1 MLHLQQE
8 TGNEPTLQS
17 RADAVEADNGSANA
31 AEANKSISH
40 AAESD
45 KCRAEQREQSKEVK
59 LRGSMAVYAGI
70 GASLFL
76 LLLSFLA
83 GAVQGKLALALPL
96 VTSSLLLEVVIGAA
110 GSIPL
115 GFDPVS
121 GALVSALA
129 NLAPVPALLVLFE
142 QLVDR
147 WTWLNRKLQKSANW
161 SDKYGKYGVWVLVP
175 LSPFFGAYA
184 CVAIG
189 AGLRWHPLLIFT
201 SISLGV
207 LVSAF
212 LTTFGGGFLFG
223 D

>member
-1 MLHLQQE
+1 MYLQQE
-8 TGNEPTLQS
+8 PEHELITEVNIKVRS
-17 RADAVEADNGSANA
+17 KAV
-31 AEANKSISH
+31 IY
-40 AAESD
+40 
-45 KCRAEQREQSKEVK
+45 V
-59 LRGSMAVYAGI
+59 GI
-70 GASLFL
+70 GASLL
-76 LLLSFLA
+76 LLVLSFVP
-83 GAVQGKLALALPL
+83 GALQGKLTLALPL

-121 GALVSALA
+121 GALIAALA

-142 QLVDR
+142 QLVNR
-147 WTWLNRKLQKSANW
+147 WGWLNRKLQKSGKW
-161 SDKYGKYGVWVLVP
+161 SDKYGKYGVWVLAP

-189 AGLRWHPLLIFT
+189 VGLRWNALLIVT
-201 SISLGV
+201 SISAGV
-207 LVSAF
+207 VVSAF